1 MSHRS
6 ITALVLLTAVGAP
19 HPCSPA
25 EPGPLPR
32 EMRFDLLGDPL
43 PPEAVSR
50 LGTTRYRLGD
60 WGPRMFFARDGSRI
74 LWVAQDKTVT
84 VFDADTGK
92 ATETYR
98 DPDLP
103 GSWISDLS
111 PDGTRL
117 AQFEFARS
125 DKGEFSQ
132 VLRLYDLKARKTA
145 WTARAAGTQPASPTA
160 VRFTPD
166 GKRILTLS
174 RPGDVRVWDAATG
187 DELRREKV
195 AGDAYRFELSPD
207 GKTVAFGASD
217 VFVWDWEGDK
227 PARKLDVKSRFSI
240 DTFQFS
246 ADGKTLYV
254 TGYGRALPKGYD
266 VATGRM
272 TGYLDLGER
281 ADWFSFSPDGRTVAY
296 GRNQSYADSGNRTG
310 EIVLKDL
317 STGKELRRL
326 SAAPARPSGAQW
338 SQDGSRLAS
347 TTGQRVCVFDVKT
360 GKLLGPDPPGHDGPV
375 YAIAFAPDGRVFT
388 AAHDRAVRA
397 WDPATGKALQ
407 TLLTDTDW
415 VPGLAVSPDG
425 SLVAASGLQDHF
437 PVWDART
444 GKEVFRLLGHGRSG
458 GVRLVRFSADEQTL
472 LSWGDDMTV
481 RAFDALT
488 GKLRSEH
495 RFLPP
500 GLAGEDEEE
509 ARQKMEV
516 LGIEAREADLGPD
529 GKTLVLA
536 RGKDVFVYAADTGK
550 ERFRVEAD
558 PVRVEKLALSP
569 DGKWLATAGP
579 GEVPGKGAPRRGSDE
594 PRNDQVTVWDMATG
608 SAVVKFRVPTRVWWG
623 VLAFTPDGRRV
634 VTGSWDPA
642 LAFWD
647 AKTGKP
653 AGTLGLPHRAQCVAF
668 RPDGKQVVVGFLDTT
683 AVVYDVD
690 KALEPAP
697 ANPPR

>member
-1 MSHRS
+1 
-6 ITALVLLTAVGAP
+6 
-19 HPCSPA
+19 
-25 EPGPLPR
+25 
-32 EMRFDLLGDPL
+32 
-43 PPEAVSR
+43 
-50 LGTTRYRLGD
+50 
-60 WGPRMFFARDGSRI
+60 
-74 LWVAQDKTVT
+74 
-84 VFDADTGK
+84 
-92 ATETYR
+92 
-98 DPDLP
+98 
-103 GSWISDLS
+103 
-111 PDGTRL
+111 
-117 AQFEFARS
+117 
-125 DKGEFSQ
+125 
-132 VLRLYDLKARKTA
+132 
-145 WTARAAGTQPASPTA
+145 
-160 VRFTPD
+160 
-166 GKRILTLS
+166 
-174 RPGDVRVWDAATG
+174 
-187 DELRREKV
+187 
-195 AGDAYRFELSPD
+195 
-207 GKTVAFGASD
+207 
-217 VFVWDWEGDK
+217 
-227 PARKLDVKSRFSI
+227 
-240 DTFQFS
+240 
-246 ADGKTLYV
+246 
-254 TGYGRALPKGYD
+254 
-266 VATGRM
+266 
-272 TGYLDLGER
+272 
-281 ADWFSFSPDGRTVAY
+281 
-296 GRNQSYADSGNRTG
+296 
-310 EIVLKDL
+310 
-317 STGKELRRL
+317 
-326 SAAPARPSGAQW
+326 
-338 SQDGSRLAS
+338 
-347 TTGQRVCVFDVKT
+347 
-360 GKLLGPDPPGHDGPV
+360 
-375 YAIAFAPDGRVFT
+375 
-388 AAHDRAVRA
+388 
-397 WDPATGKALQ
+397 
-407 TLLTDTDW
+407 
-415 VPGLAVSPDG
+415 
-425 SLVAASGLQDHF
+425 LQDHF

-608 SAVVKFRVPTRVWWG
+608 SGVVKFRVPTRVWWG